1 MLSYFYYG
9 AMSLEAMIVIFL
21 VWGKSVAGYL
31 LIVYYGLEGGLDWLI
46 SRVGRGR
53 SKENI
58 YFQWELARY
67 VALMGIALLFTFSHR
82 PLRKPF

>member
-9 AMSLEAMIVIFL
+9 AMSLEGMIVIFL

-31 LIVYYGLEGGLDWLI
+31 LIVYYGMEGGLDWLI

-53 SKENI
+53 SK
-58 YFQWELARY
+58 
-67 VALMGIALLFTFSHR
+67 
-82 PLRKPF
+82 